1 MLWKSRMIILIIPFQ
16 KEFFFLQCYKSCI
29 HFCIVLSTWPTT
41 PKDSLIRNV
50 PQISPQVAVSSKVAF
65 PNLQSLVSFVFNMVI
80 NNNFKTYPGLN
91 PPLTGRVG
99 RRILCDFLLEK
110 VVVIRQESCLC
121 VCVRFLSGTDHSQTT
136 LQAVSAAP
144 HFLLGSAAIFVDLS
158 FAVVLP
164 PTIRGKEQKRGGTDG
179 VGFYCWT
186 SSTWQFCWWPIFG
199 MVKTWPFQRLLVTS
213 NVWWSK
219 GHELNHQ
226 SAGSCPSTWVATGHG
241 NQLDVHPPNARDLPK
256 QKRPYQGIINNQWSL
271 NNKALFPG
279 GYVAL
284 RGVGPLRFPWNSR
297 SVSNF
302 QWLHFKSSKNAFFL
316 RCYPPWN

>member
-1 MLWKSRMIILIIPFQ
+1 M
-16 KEFFFLQCYKSCI
+16 
-29 HFCIVLSTWPTT
+29 
-41 PKDSLIRNV
+41 
-50 PQISPQVAVSSKVAF
+50 AF

-91 PPLTGRVG
+91 PPLNRQGWKTWL
-99 RRILCDFLLEK
+99 LCDFLLEK

-121 VCVRFLSGTDHSQTT
+121 VCVCAFFVRNGSLTNNPASRERR
-136 LQAVSAAP
+136 AP
-144 HFLLGSAAIFVDLS
+144 FLLGSAAIFVDLS

-226 SAGSCPSTWVATGHG
+226 SPGRDVLPLEWDPPVMGINWMST
-241 NQLDVHPPNARDLPK
+241 LPMPGICQNK
-256 QKRPYQGIINNQWSL
+256 KGLIKGLYINNHDPLIIRPYFLAGWHCVGL
-271 NNKALFPG
+271 
-279 GYVAL
+279 
-284 RGVGPLRFPWNSR
+284 GPLDSHETVEVFPT
-297 SVSNF
+297 
-302 QWLHFKSSKNAFFL
+302 SSDFTAKVAKTHLLFCDATLPETNIA
-316 RCYPPWN
+316 P